1 MKTYFMK
8 PSQGF
13 SLAEVLIA
21 LVVLS
26 VGLLSVG
33 QLMLASL
40 STTAYGNHYT
50 QATALAQAKMEEF
63 RSSRPVAGVGSDQV
77 MGVNGTRYTR
87 TWSIVANGEMK
98 VITVVVDWVEKTNH
112 SIQLS
117 TILG

>member
-1 MKTYFMK
+1 MK
-8 PSQGF
+8 SSRGF
-13 SLAEVLIA
+13 SLIEVLIS

-33 QLMLASL
+33 QLMLTSVT
-40 STTAYGNHYT
+40 TTAYGNHYT

-63 RSSRPVAGVGSDQV
+63 RASRPVAGAGSDQV

-87 TWSIVANGEMK
+87 TWSIVANGEIRF
-98 VITVVVDWVEKTNH
+98 ITVIVGWIEKTNH